1 MKPMHYFD
9 NYLAHYRNCK
19 PYWNY
24 EDGCVLIACQQLY
37 QATGRQKYLD
47 FILRYLEDFL
57 MPDGT
62 IRPFEPEKRNIDC
75 FNPGKVLFLAERATG
90 NDKYRRAADYL
101 MHHLKE
107 QPRNRNGSFFHKAIY
122 PDQVWLDGFYMA
134 QPFYLEYDI
143 RYGHKQ
149 AYQDILMQYQNA
161 RRYMRDDK
169 TGLYFHGYDA
179 ERIQPWA
186 DKITGC
192 SQNFWLRATGWF
204 LMSLVDIIALIPA
217 EDAAYCAAF
226 ISLFTELAQALL
238 PWRDS
243 RSGLFYQVINYP
255 QAEGNYTETSGSAM
269 IAYSLLKAA
278 RLGLPG
284 CAEYGRIGTE
294 MMHTLHDTKL
304 IARGQDLHLTD
315 ICAVGGLGC
324 DRDGSLDYY
333 FSERIVEDDAKGVG
347 AFMMAYAQKLML
359 ERREAYA
366 V

>member
-1 MKPMHYFD
+1 MKPTHYFD
-9 NYLAHYRNCK
+9 AYLSHYRNYK

-24 EDGCVLIACQQLY
+24 EDGCVLIGCQQLY

-57 MPDGT
+57 QPDGT

-75 FNPGKVLFLAERATG
+75 FNPGKILFLAERATG
-90 NDKYRRAADYL
+90 NEKYRRAADYL
-101 MHHLKE
+101 IRHLKE
-107 QPRNRNGSFFHKAIY
+107 QPRNKNGSFFHKAIY
-122 PDQVWLDGFYMA
+122 PDQVWLDGLYMA

-143 RYGHKQ
+143 RYGQKQ
-149 AYQDILMQYQNA
+149 AYDDILMQYRNA
-161 RRYMRDDK
+161 RRYMRDAS

-186 DKITGC
+186 DKTTGC
-192 SQNFWLRATGWF
+192 SKNFWLRATGWF
-204 LMSLVDIIALIPA
+204 FMSLADIIELIPSEDKDYAA
-217 EDAAYCAAF
+217 EF
-226 ISLFTELAQALL
+226 ITLFTELAEALL
-238 PWRDS
+238 PWRDKET
-243 RSGLFYQVINYP
+243 GLFYQVINHP
-255 QAEGNYTETSGSAM
+255 KALGNYTETSGSAM
-269 IAYSLLKAA
+269 IAYALMKAS
-278 RLGLPG
+278 RLGLPD
-284 CAEYGRIGTE
+284 CDRYGRIGTE
-294 MMHTLHDTKL
+294 MICALHDRKL
-304 IARGQDLHLTD
+304 IARGQALHLTD
-315 ICAVGGLGC
+315 ICSVAGLGY